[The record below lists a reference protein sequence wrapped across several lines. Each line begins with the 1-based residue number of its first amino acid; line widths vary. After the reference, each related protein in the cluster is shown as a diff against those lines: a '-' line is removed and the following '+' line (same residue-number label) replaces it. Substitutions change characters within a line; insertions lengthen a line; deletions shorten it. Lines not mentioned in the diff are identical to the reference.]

1 MGPPSEIKSAQPQ
14 GHPRVRWSRWK
25 AHWPLLVWLG
35 ATVAALALFIY
46 GARTGGMVGYV
57 EIVEHPIASLELGRL
72 VAVDVV
78 VGQAVK
84 AGDVVARLE
93 TAQIDAEL
101 AAEEVLRQEARV
113 TLPIPEQSALQVER
127 QFASALASSQTTLD
141 GLRLQEAQD
150 KAELGVLEGELTRM
164 NELLA
169 KRLID
174 ASTVGQ
180 LRTRQAVLAK
190 AMALY
195 PTSIREQEQ
204 RVEET
209 RRQQEAALAALRATA
224 RSGSG
229 GSRNFLVEVQAQR
242 VAALEARR
250 RECVLKAPEAGIVGQ
265 IMFRPGDVVMAGLP
279 ILTIVENQA
288 RRVIGFVPEISARD
302 SQVGQAMR
310 VERMYG
316 FGESFAARVTS
327 LEPAVRGLPGQINPV
342 PGRTM
347 RGRRI
352 VCDLDGPTDLLPGET
367 VQLRTLFPF
376 WQPLIDWI
384 IPLMPGHGVR

>member
-1 MGPPSEIKSAQPQ
+1 MGTPSEIKSAPPQ

-25 AHWPLLVWLG
+25 AHWPLLVWTG
-35 ATVAALALFIY
+35 AAVAALALFFY
-46 GARTGGMVGYV
+46 GAHTGGMVGYV

-78 VGQAVK
+78 VGQTVK

-93 TAQIDAEL
+93 TAQLDAEL
-101 AAEEVLRQEARV
+101 AAEEALRQEARV

-127 QFASALASSQTTLD
+127 QFALALASAQATLD
-141 GLRLQEAQD
+141 GLRLQESQD
-150 KAELGVLEGELTRM
+150 QAELAVLDGELARM
-164 NELLA
+164 NELLE

-174 ASTVGQ
+174 ASTVSL
-180 LRTRQAVLAK
+180 LRGRHAALTK

-195 PTSIREQEQ
+195 PTSIRDQGQ

-209 RRQQEAALAALRATA
+209 RRQQEAAQAALRTTA

-229 GSRNFLVEVQAQR
+229 GETNFQVEVQAQR

-250 RECVLKAPEAGIVGQ
+250 RECVLKAPGPGVVGQ
-265 IMFRPGDVVMAGLP
+265 IMIRPGDVVLAGLP

-288 RRVIGFVPEISARD
+288 RRVIGFLPEINARE
-302 SQVGQAMR
+302 SKEGQAMW
-310 VERMYG
+310 VDRMYG
-316 FGESFAARVTS
+316 FGESFAAHVTS
-327 LEPAVRGLPGQINPV
+327 LEPAVRGLPGQVNPV

-352 VCDLDGPTDLLPGET
+352 ICDLDGATDLLPGET
-367 VQLRTLFPF
+367 VQLRTLNPF
-376 WQPLIDWI
+376 WQPLLQWI
-384 IPLMPGHGVR
+384 TTLMPGRGAR